1 MLRGGSDP
9 SIWTCQRSQFVDQG
23 PGFSR
28 RPFAHHDAETIRLEA
43 RPLHREPREPAAVGR
58 EDGLRI
64 PGAVLQRDAARG
76 LGPVDLD
83 LPEVPVRRPGLFA
96 RRELCREDHE
106 LPVRRDG
113 DLFRAPPWEAGGV
126 GVEASHQG
134 NRRFVSFDGHDPQ
147 LIAGP
152 FPPGVPM
159 AHEQSLVKATGRRLL
174 GHRLLA
180 VGGAGHV
187 GAVRKRH
194 HGEDEA
200 LPVGRQD
207 ESGDVEGKSRDGP
220 CLSAA
225 EWQPPHLARAA
236 TAGEK
241 EEALTVGRPSRV
253 VIARRVAR
261 QLARVAVG

>member
-1 MLRGGSDP
+1 
-9 SIWTCQRSQFVDQG
+9 
-23 PGFSR
+23 
-28 RPFAHHDAETIRLEA
+28 
-43 RPLHREPREPAAVGR
+43 
-58 EDGLRI
+58 
-64 PGAVLQRDAARG
+64 
-76 LGPVDLD
+76 
-83 LPEVPVRRPGLFA
+83 
-96 RRELCREDHE
+96 
-106 LPVRRDG
+106 
-113 DLFRAPPWEAGGV
+113 
-126 GVEASHQG
+126 
-134 NRRFVSFDGHDPQ
+134 
-147 LIAGP
+147 
-152 FPPGVPM
+152 M

-225 EWQPPHLARAA
+225 EWQPA
-236 TAGEK
+236 TPWLEPQRLERK
-241 EEALTVGRPSRV
+241 KKALTVGRPSRV